1 MKFEDRVLKYEFQ
14 LNDTDDEIID
24 YIRKNKQ
31 QINKLSIQKIAS
43 DLYTVPNSVV
53 RLAKKLGYTV
63 FFNIC

>member
-43 DLYTVPNSVV
+43 DLYTVPNSSTMSITK
-53 RLAKKLGYTV
+53 RI
-63 FFNIC
+63 FRPNFPS